1 MLPAVRTRCKASSY
15 PPLALPEAMV
25 FSLWREKSFSRG
37 ESPLVEEA
45 AGLAVSCGVVVV
57 IGKEEGGK
65 FSGLAGEG

>member
-15 PPLALPEAMV
+15 PPVALPDAMI
-25 FSLWREKSFSRG
+25 SLWREKSFSRG

-57 IGKEEGGK
+57 IGREEGGK
-65 FSGLAGEG
+65 I